1 MAEIRAGSPA
11 PEFKTAGTGGREIS
25 LADFREK
32 KKVVLFFFP
41 GAFTPVCAKEVTDFE
56 RNIDKFKAADAEVV
70 GVSVDS
76 RWVLDVFS
84 STSGGLS
91 YPLATDM
98 KHEIGPKYGVFLPE
112 RGLEGRAIF
121 VIGKD
126 GAVAWSK
133 IYELKQMPDLNE
145 VLEAVKK
152 A

>member
-1 MAEIRAGSPA
+1 MSDVKVGSEA
-11 PEFKTAGTGGREIS
+11 PDFKAAATGGREVS
-25 LADFREK
+25 LSDYKGR

-41 GAFTPVCAKEVTDFE
+41 GAFTPVCSSQVVDFQ
-56 RNIDKFKAADAEVV
+56 RSVDKFRAADAEVI
-70 GVSVDS
+70 GISVDS

-84 STSGGLS
+84 ATSGGLS
-91 YPLATDM
+91 YILASDL
-98 KHEIGPKYGVFLPE
+98 KRDIGTQYGVFLAD

-126 GAVAWSK
+126 GRVAWHRS
-133 IYELKQMPDLNE
+133 YELKQAPDVNE